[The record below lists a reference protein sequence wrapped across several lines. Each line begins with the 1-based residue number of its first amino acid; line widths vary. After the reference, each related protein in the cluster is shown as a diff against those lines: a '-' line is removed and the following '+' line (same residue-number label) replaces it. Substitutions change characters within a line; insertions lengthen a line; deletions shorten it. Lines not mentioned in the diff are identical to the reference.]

1 MELEAEIV
9 ATETEVI
16 HDIIF
21 WVVAHTVIGRDAC
34 YILLA
39 SFSTSNLET
48 G

>member
-1 MELEAEIV
+1 MEVEAEIV
-9 ATETEVI
+9 ATETEAF

-21 WVVAHTVIGRDAC
+21 WVVAHRVIGRDPC

-48 G
+48 R

>member
-9 ATETEVI
+9 ATETEAI
-16 HDIIF
+16 HDIF
-21 WVVAHTVIGRDAC
+21 WVVAHIVIGSDAC